1 MTILIQKA
9 QSNTIALSN
18 CLDNAIYTDRT
29 YKFKFIC
36 DQSKVE
42 QELVLLPIQNLNR
55 FEFTLVEGTDI
66 TFDYLGFYNWE
77 LYEVEDITLNVNLL
91 CEGKMK
97 VIEVRTEPTTPTAL
111 EGNTFVVY
119 DK

>member
-1 MTILIQKA
+1 MTILVQKA
-9 QSNTIALSN
+9 SSNNVALSN
-18 CLDNAIYTDRT
+18 CLDDAIYTDRT

-36 DQSKVE
+36 DQSKV
-42 QELVLLPIQNLNR
+42 QQTLVLVPTVSINR

-66 TFDYLGFYNWE
+66 TFDLLGFYNWE
-77 LYEVEDITLNVNLL
+77 LYEVEDITLNENLL

-97 VIEVRTEPTTPTAL
+97 VIEVRTAPTTPTAL
-111 EGNTFVVY
+111 NGQTYVVY

>member
-18 CLDNAIYTDRT
+18 CLDNSLYTDRT

-42 QELVLLPIQNLNR
+42 QELTLVATININR
-55 FEFTLVEGTDI
+55 FQFTLVEGTDI
-66 TFDYLGFYNWE
+66 TFDLLGFYNWE
-77 LYEVEDITLNVNLL
+77 LYEVEDITLNENLL

-97 VIEVRTEPTTPTAL
+97 VIEVRTAATTPTAL
-111 EGNTFVVY
+111 DNNTYVVY

>member
-1 MTILIQKA
+1 MTIIVQKA
-9 QSNTIALSN
+9 QSNNIALSD
-18 CLDNAIYTDRT
+18 CLDDSLYADRT

-36 DQSKVE
+36 DQSKVS
-42 QELVLLPIQNLNR
+42 QDLVLVPSVSVNR

-66 TFDYLGFYNWE
+66 TFTLLGFYNWE
-77 LYEVEDITLNVNLL
+77 LYEVEDITLNENLL

-97 VIEVRTEPTTPTAL
+97 VIEVRTAPTTPTVL
-111 EGNTFVVY
+111 DGKTYVVY

>member
-36 DQSKVE
+36 DQTFVE
-42 QELVLLPIQNLNR
+42 QELTLAATQNLNR
-55 FEFTLVEGTDI
+55 FDFTLVEGTDI
-66 TFDYLGFYNWE
+66 TFSLLGFYNWE
-77 LYEVEDITLNVNLL
+77 LYEVEDMTLNVNQL

-111 EGNTFVVY
+111 DGQEFIVY